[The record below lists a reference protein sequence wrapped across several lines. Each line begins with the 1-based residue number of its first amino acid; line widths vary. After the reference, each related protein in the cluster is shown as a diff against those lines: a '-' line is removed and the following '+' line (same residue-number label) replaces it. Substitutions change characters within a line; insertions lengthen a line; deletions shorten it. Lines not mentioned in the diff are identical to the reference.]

1 LTPDDLRAIQGD
13 TYSTAGAMLAEEV
26 VKIARPH
33 GDVPEWRRM
42 LEIFETWDGR
52 AKPESRAMPF
62 AITIRREVRYRILEA
77 ALGSARVNEY
87 SWANSDLFLDQIF
100 KTRAR
105 AWLPKEFDS
114 FDSLVL
120 ASYKDAREDIKKRLG
135 DDESQWTW
143 GRFAQVRFPHPVAR
157 IPIAGSR
164 FVIDPSPQNGVPG
177 AVNVGASVSMR
188 LITEAGDWDKTYQG
202 IALGVSGDPSSP
214 HWKDQLD
221 SWRNVSPQ
229 VFPFTEKKVS
239 SSTKETLILSPQARK
254 R

>member
-1 LTPDDLRAIQGD
+1 
-13 TYSTAGAMLAEEV
+13 
-26 VKIARPH
+26 
-33 GDVPEWRRM
+33 
-42 LEIFETWDGR
+42 
-52 AKPESRAMPF
+52 MPF
-62 AITIRREVRYRILEA
+62 AFTIRREVRYRILEA

-188 LITEAGDWDKTYQG
+188 LITEGLLSVFLETHQVLTGRTNLIPGETYHRRCFHS
-202 IALGVSGDPSSP
+202 LRRKFRV
-214 HWKDQLD
+214 
-221 SWRNVSPQ
+221 PQ
-229 VFPFTEKKVS
+229 KK
-239 SSTKETLILSPQARK
+239 R
-254 R
+254 